1 MKFNNRIIFLLLP
14 FFVCG
19 SIKDLNSSPI
29 KVNNKEE
36 FDYKQELKQGNL
48 LLGIKQYI
56 GSRSFL
62 SEKDFLIFE
71 GKNKFLELEAE
82 NGIKHKSK
90 KIQIIWKKIPL
101 DKPIVL
107 ERMVSKAF
115 SSFESAKKEFKVL
128 ERLGYKPI
136 IVYPNNWEIWLSNY
150 SSKLEKRNFK
160 YQKVIREF
168 EIIPYLTNEFT
179 YKRLEGPI
187 SINSEESIKINKI
200 EYGSNFY
207 LKKDS
212 YGSWT
217 FIEKIKMPKYL
228 EGVVPHEIGSNSP
241 LNALAAQT
249 ILART
254 WAIANQ
260 SRFKIDGYHLCNSVQ
275 CQVYKRKYPPSNS
288 IKSAIKQ
295 TKGMVIKWRG
305 KPINAVYHATNGGV
319 SASIA
324 EAWEVDSQP
333 YLLNKLDGNSKW
345 RKSHQVPILTP
356 QKVQNILMDNDGAY
370 GKNHY
375 LFRWNKNITEEE
387 LKSYFQLAQKDIKF
401 PVKIKIEQRGNS
413 GRVVKLKIISLIDK
427 KILILEKG
435 EIRKILKKLPSTLFI
450 IKNSSPKNW
459 EFYGGGFG
467 HGVGMSQAGAIEMA
481 EKGWSVNQILNHYYP
496 GTEIDSLP

>member
-1 MKFNNRIIFLLLP
+1 LLKKNYLNFFLFPSFLLGFC
-14 FFVCG
+14 FF
-19 SIKDLNSSPI
+19 NS
-29 KVNNKEE
+29 N
-36 FDYKQELKQGNL
+36 F
-48 LLGIKQYI
+48 
-56 GSRSFL
+56 SRSETNIVKTYFEAKYPIPL
-62 SEKDFLIFE
+62 KSKDDFLLI
-71 GKNKFLELEAE
+71 GLEPYLG
-82 NGIKHKSK
+82 NYKKQLILKSPGLITLKDSSGIIHKSSNIK
-90 KIQIIWKKIPL
+90 IIWL
-101 DKPIVL
+101 DVPIENSFNVK
-107 ERMVSKAF
+107 RKVAGPF
-115 SSFESAKKEFKVL
+115 SSFESARQFQLNLQKIEIDSFIARPKDWEVWIPINQTVPNQKEFNVFAKKIS
-128 ERLGYKPI
+128 Y
-136 IVYPNNWEIWLSNY
+136 LSSPYLVNR
-150 SSKLEKRNFK
+150 K
-160 YQKVIREF
+160 KVIK
-168 EIIPYLTNEFT
+168 LS
-179 YKRLEGPI
+179 GPI
-187 SINSEESIKINKI
+187 
-200 EYGSNFY
+200 NFEAKSGLAWKDGIY
-207 LKKDS
+207 NGVFLLKRDS

-217 FIEKIKMPKYL
+217 FIEKIQMPRYL

-241 LNALAAQT
+241 SNALAAQT

-260 SRFKIDGYHLCNSVQ
+260 SRFKIDGYHLCDSVQ
-275 CQVYKRKYPPSNS
+275 CQVYKRKYPPSTS

-295 TKGMVIKWRG
+295 TKGIVIKWRG
-305 KPINAVYHATNGGV
+305 EPINAVYHATNGGV

-324 EAWEVDSQP
+324 EAWEVDPQP
-333 YLLNKLDGNSKW
+333 YLLTKLDGNSKW
-345 RKSHQVPILTP
+345 RKSHQVPLLTP

-401 PVKIKIEQRGNS
+401 PVKIKIEERGKS

-481 EKGWSVNQILNHYYP
+481 ENGWSVNQILNHYYP